1 VLAVNVVSLLSCVLC
16 GLGAYMLGRRVGL
29 SGPAA
34 LLCGIIFAFSP
45 PRFFRFDQLHLTVV
59 QWIPFSLASLHAY
72 LDGGR
77 RRDLRLAA
85 GFFTLQ
91 ALSSGHGVV
100 FLVVAV
106 VILLGYRVALG
117 EPIAVVRRARDL
129 GALGA
134 LLLLPAAL
142 VFLPYRVAQIE
153 VGLKRG
159 LGGWAVPES
168 FIASPTHVH
177 TAIMALFTRTDPNLT
192 ASAYLFPGYAPL
204 LLALVA
210 LAWWPPRPAQPASVG
225 WPHVTI
231 WNWIAMAANAGA
243 LAAASLAIRVAVA
256 GPVRLY
262 LHSTPI
268 FTARSARRAWIVAAV
283 FAAWR
288 TALRRRAPFAAVSR
302 LAARG
307 LAWRAW
313 GEARR
318 RSPVPVYGF
327 VLLLSIAVTLGPPAS
342 LWPLV
347 YSLPVFNF
355 IRVPSRFT
363 ILGLLALAVL
373 AGIGFDRLVSR
384 FAPKARR
391 TSSLIVGALLV
402 VEFAAI
408 PLPAVPYHLD
418 IPAADRWVA
427 RQPTP
432 FVIAEVPVTTSERLH
447 SSYMLHAMAH
457 WQKTVHGYSG
467 IRPAL
472 HEVLYDELRSFPGG
486 GSLQH
491 LVGLGVTHVI
501 VHTSWFPSDQL
512 PQLEDGLRQFAP
524 WLTLVYADPTSSVYA
539 IHRPVE
545 TSRIR

>member
-1 VLAVNVVSLLSCVLC
+1 
-16 GLGAYMLGRRVGL
+16 
-29 SGPAA
+29 
-34 LLCGIIFAFSP
+34 
-45 PRFFRFDQLHLTVV
+45 
-59 QWIPFSLASLHAY
+59 
-72 LDGGR
+72 
-77 RRDLRLAA
+77 
-85 GFFTLQ
+85 
-91 ALSSGHGVV
+91 
-100 FLVVAV
+100 
-106 VILLGYRVALG
+106 
-117 EPIAVVRRARDL
+117 
-129 GALGA
+129 
-134 LLLLPAAL
+134 
-142 VFLPYRVAQIE
+142 
-153 VGLKRG
+153 
-159 LGGWAVPES
+159 
-168 FIASPTHVH
+168 
-177 TAIMALFTRTDPNLT
+177 
-192 ASAYLFPGYAPL
+192 
-204 LLALVA
+204 
-210 LAWWPPRPAQPASVG
+210 
-225 WPHVTI
+225 
-231 WNWIAMAANAGA
+231 
-243 LAAASLAIRVAVA
+243 
-256 GPVRLY
+256 
-262 LHSTPI
+262 
-268 FTARSARRAWIVAAV
+268 
-283 FAAWR
+283 
-288 TALRRRAPFAAVSR
+288 VSR
-302 LAARG
+302 LKARG

-327 VLLLSIAVTLGPPAS
+327 VLLLSIAVSLGPPAS

-373 AGIGFDRLVSR
+373 AGIGFDRLVAR
-384 FAPKARR
+384 LGPKARR
-391 TSSLIVGALLV
+391 TSSLTVGALLV

-472 HEVLYDELRSFPGG
+472 HEVLYDQLRSFPGG
-486 GSLQH
+486 DSLQH
-491 LVGLGVTHVI
+491 LLGLGVTHVI

-524 WLTLVYADPTSSVYA
+524 WLTIVYADPASRVYA
-539 IHRPVE
+539 IHRPAE